1 MELARVE
8 TADGIW
14 LDGLFEPAS
23 TSGTLPCDACLLVSG
38 TGGNFYSPGVLEV
51 FARLARAA
59 GLATLRINTRG
70 HDGLCT
76 LRGREGSRPGGAA
89 YEIIGEA
96 PFDLTAWL
104 DWLVARGC
112 QNIVL
117 VGHSLGAVKSLLVQ
131 AQAPHAAVRWVL
143 AISPPR
149 FHHATWQQHPQG
161 ELFRQDYREASERV
175 ARGEGQSFFAA
186 RQPVPYVTTAAG
198 YLEKYGPADRY
209 DFVPWLPRIL
219 CPVLLLLGEQSE
231 RDSPAFAETVELLQH
246 DARLAGRMTVRRV
259 PRADI
264 GYRHDPEAPWR
275 EFRDWVAA
283 PTVTPGLSFPQGAH

>member
-14 LDGLFEPAS
+14 LDGLFELADTVAS
-23 TSGTLPCDACLLVSG
+23 GPLDACLLVPG
-38 TGGNFYSPGVLEV
+38 TGANFYSPGVLEV
-51 FARLARAA
+51 FARQARAA

-76 LRGREGSRPGGAA
+76 LRSRAGSRPGGAA
-89 YEIIGEA
+89 HEIIGEA

-112 QNIVL
+112 PRIVL
-117 VGHSLGAVKSLLVQ
+117 VGHSLGAVKALLLQ
-131 AQAPHAAVRWVL
+131 AQVPHAAVRRVV

-149 FHHATWQQHPQG
+149 FHHATWQRHPLG
-161 ELFRQDYREASERV
+161 ELFREDYRQAADRV

-198 YLEKYGPADRY
+198 YLEKYGPEDRY
-209 DFVPWLPRIL
+209 DFVPQLSRITG
-219 CPVLLLLGEQSE
+219 PVLLLVGERSE
-231 RDSPAFAETVELLQH
+231 RDSPAFAETVSVLQH
-246 DARLAGRMTVRRV
+246 DARSAGHVTVRRV
-259 PRADI
+259 PLVDI

-275 EFRDWVAA
+275 EFHDWINA
-283 PTVTPGLSFPQGAH
+283 TPVGSVPSSPPN